1 MTERLFFFHNPKAG
15 GTSVA
20 SALAGLFAS
29 ERRCPRIENDAVEH
43 ARHQGRYGAYRGYD
57 YYGGHYGRDIHEAVG
72 RKIPC
77 VTNFR
82 WPVARVLSLYRYFR
96 HVVQITDAEA
106 ADPRFRSV
114 VLAKTL
120 TLDDYVTCDDPA
132 VCIHTCDHHFRQL
145 TGSGWSGTVE
155 GELGQAMDLID
166 HMPWFFVAEHAY
178 ESMIWGESAFD
189 GRLAIIDR
197 LNETQAPE
205 AARQLSRRAYQQLDG
220 QNQFDLALYRYAVDH
235 LLDVVSP
242 SLRLSA

>member
-1 MTERLFFFHNPKAG
+1 VIRQLFFFHNPKAG

-20 SALAGLFAS
+20 SALAGLFEA
-29 ERRCPRIENDAVEH
+29 ERRCPRIENDAMEH
-43 ARHQGRYGAYRGYD
+43 TTHGGRYGAYKGYD
-57 YYGGHYGRDIHEAVG
+57 YYGGHYGRDILAAVG
-72 RKIPC
+72 PKMAC

-82 WPVARVLSLYRYFR
+82 WPVTRVMSLYRYFR
-96 HVVQITDAEA
+96 HVVEITDAEA

-120 TLDDYVTCDDPA
+120 SMDDYVTCDDPA
-132 VCIHTCDHHFRQL
+132 VRIHTCDHHFRQL
-145 TGSGWSGTVE
+145 TGSGWSGAVE
-155 GELGQAMDLID
+155 GDLGQAMDLID

-178 ESMIWGESAFD
+178 ESMIWAESAFD
-189 GRLAIIDR
+189 GRLGTIDH
-197 LNETQAPE
+197 LNETRAPD

-220 QNQFDLALYRYAVDH
+220 QNQFDLVLYRYAVDR

>member
-1 MTERLFFFHNPKAG
+1 MIERLFFFHNPKAG

-20 SALAGLFAS
+20 SALSGLFPA

-43 ARHQGRYGAYRGYD
+43 ATHRGRYGAYRGYD
-57 YYGGHYGRDIHEAVG
+57 YYGGHYGRDIYETVG
-72 RKIPC
+72 RGMAC

-82 WPVARVLSLYRYFR
+82 WPVARVMSLYRYFR
-96 HVVQITDAEA
+96 HVVEITEAEA

-120 TLDDYVTCDDPA
+120 TMDDYVTCDDPA
-132 VCIHTCDHHFRQL
+132 VRIHTCDHHFRQL

-178 ESMIWGESAFD
+178 ESMIWAESAFD
-189 GRLAIIDR
+189 GRLAAIDH
-197 LNETQAPE
+197 LNETRAPE
-205 AARQLSRRAYQQLDG
+205 AARQLGRRAYQQLDG
-220 QNQFDLALYRYAVDH
+220 QNQFDLVLYRYAVDR

-242 SLRLSA
+242 SLRLKA